1 MNYQKLLILGGYP
14 CKKNYI
20 GSFIKEQVDCLSSE
34 FKQVNVLSALS
45 YFPKF
50 MLNFKRFSS
59 FVKCVS
65 YPEDYSYGNINVYY
79 PKYFPLP
86 TSPDFFMLSR
96 KHLNY
101 YAAYSLIKREKIDF
115 DIIHSH
121 FIFPSGY
128 VGMKLKE
135 QYNMPL
141 IITAHGG
148 DVYKTPFKNDKWFL
162 LSKSILEHADKVIT
176 TSERNFNII
185 TEVLGINEDKVH
197 IIGNGFDNKKFYKMD
212 QYQIREKLSLP
223 QNKKILLSIGNLVE
237 IKGHKYLVDAVN
249 KVSKKR
255 KDIFCIIIGRGI
267 EKDNLQNKID
277 YYHLN
282 NTIKIINGVKHD
294 DVPTWMNAC
303 DLFVLP
309 SLDEGF
315 PTVIP
320 EALACG
326 KPVIASRV
334 GGVPEI
340 VNDEYIGKLFQKKDI
355 DDLAT
360 VIIDALNKEW
370 YHERIIKYA
379 KEYTWDNIANKI
391 KYVYKEC

>member
-1 MNYQKLLILGGYP
+1 
-14 CKKNYI
+14 
-20 GSFIKEQVDCLSSE
+20 
-34 FKQVNVLSALS
+34 
-45 YFPKF
+45 
-50 MLNFKRFSS
+50 ML
-59 FVKCVS
+59 VKCVS

-135 QYNMPL
+135 QYNVPL

-185 TEVLGINEDKVH
+185 TKVLGINEDKVN

-255 KDIFCIIIGRGI
+255 KDISCIIIGRGI

-277 YYHLN
+277 YYYLN

-303 DLFVLP
+303 DLFILP

-334 GGVPEI
+334 GGIPEI
-340 VNDEYIGKLFQKKDI
+340 ISNNNVGLLVNKRNSDE
-355 DDLAT
+355 LANAIT
-360 VIIDALNKEW
+360 SGLSINWNSSNISTHVQD
-370 YHERIIKYA
+370 YS
-379 KEYTWDNIANKI
+379 WDNIAQEI
-391 KYVYKEC
+391 MDVYTY